1 MESLTR
7 NKQNEFAFFSI
18 YNFLVL
24 QEMNNTINPVQ
35 ILESVCDKKYD
46 EIDIFIKEVLL
57 KCVSNYA
64 ILKKTI
70 EEHLINWTYERVSL
84 INKAI
89 LMFGLTNAL
98 FMKDLDKRLII
109 DISVSLA
116 KKYGD
121 NRDYGFINA
130 ILDKTI

>member
-1 MESLTR
+1 MENLSR